1 MLRPGRQLRRARAG
15 VTVTFAVAGA
25 LVGVFTARIP
35 ALVDKLSMT
44 TMQLG
49 ALLFVWGLGAVVTM
63 QVLRPVMSRV
73 GSACVLR
80 VAAPLYAVSVALVAS
95 APTFGLA
102 MLEVAMFGV
111 AFGAVEVSA
120 KAQGSAVERA
130 YGRPLLGGMHA
141 GWPVGAGVGGLSAAL
156 CAHLA
161 VSYTTCLG
169 GAAVLALPLTVALGR
184 TLLDAAP
191 AAPSVQGRSRGRVR
205 PVVYLFGVVAFA
217 ALVLEGA
224 VTDWTGV
231 LLHDGLGSSQAVA
244 ALAYP
249 VFQAGM
255 LTGRLAADR
264 ARSRVGDRNL
274 VIGAGLATTA
284 GFLAAT
290 AMAQPLVVL
299 AGVYGVGVAISPLLP
314 LAVSLAGAT
323 DSQHGEA
330 AIAQLSVIG
339 YAGLLAGPA
348 MIGALADLVVLRVA
362 LAVVAVALGSVI
374 VMAGQLLPEPD
385 ARVAETPPYV
395 SGSRPQ
401 ESPPAIHSP
410 RESGGVS
417 WQP

>member
-1 MLRPGRQLRRARAG
+1 MRHARTG

-35 ALVDKLSMT
+35 ALVDTLSMT

-49 ALLFVWGLGAVVTM
+49 VLLVVWGLGAVVTM
-63 QVLRPVMSRV
+63 QVLRPVMARV

-80 VAAPLYAVSVALVAS
+80 VAAPLYAVSVALVAC
-95 APTFGLA
+95 APTFGLV

-130 YGRPLLGGMHA
+130 YGRPLLSGMHA

-156 CAHLA
+156 CAHLG
-161 VSYTTCLG
+161 VSYATCLG

-184 TLLDAAP
+184 TLLDAPP
-191 AAPSVQGRSRGRVR
+191 AAPSVQPRTRGRVR
-205 PVVYLFGVVAFA
+205 PVVYLFGLVAFA

-290 AMAQPLVVL
+290 ASPQPLVVL

-323 DSQHGEA
+323 DRQHSEA

-362 LAVVAVALGSVI
+362 LAVVAVLLGSVI

-385 ARVAETPPYV
+385 TRVMESPR
-395 SGSRPQ
+395 SGSMTD
-401 ESPPAIHSP
+401 PPHLEACMP
-410 RESGGVS
+410 RGPGGFS